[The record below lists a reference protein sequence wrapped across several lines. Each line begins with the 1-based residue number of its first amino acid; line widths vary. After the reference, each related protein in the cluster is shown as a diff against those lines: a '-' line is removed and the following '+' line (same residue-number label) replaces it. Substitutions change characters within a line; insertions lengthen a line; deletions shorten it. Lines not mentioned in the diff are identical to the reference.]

1 MLLELHVKNLALIER
16 ADVEFGEGL
25 NILTG
30 ETGAGK
36 SIIIGSVSMALGGK
50 ASRDSIRHGAD
61 YAYIELVFSVKGE
74 DRLRALRELD
84 TEPTEDGLVIISR
97 KITPSRSISRI
108 NDETVTAARL
118 RQITGLLL
126 DIHGQHEHQS
136 LLYKSKHLEILDAYV
151 KAQTQ
156 PAKKKMEEE
165 YKNYCILKKRLSSF
179 EMDHDARLREA
190 DFLRFEIQEIEEGNI
205 KEGEEEEL
213 TARYRRFSHARR
225 IAENLNEAYD
235 SLQADAVTRALRS
248 VEQVTEY
255 DEALQSIRD
264 QLYDAEAILSDAG
277 REISAY
283 ISSMEFDEE
292 SWRQTEERLDQSHS
306 LQNKYGASVLAI
318 QASLEEKRKRLE
330 ELENYD
336 AFREQTEKKLKIS
349 TDHLCRLCTDLS
361 EIRKKAS
368 VELVKRIRS
377 GLLDLNFLDVEFD
390 MEFETLDHFTPDG
403 WDEVQFLISTN
414 PGQPMR
420 PLKDV
425 ASGGE
430 LSRIMLAIKTVLA
443 DSDEIPTLIF
453 DEIDTGI
460 SGRTAQKVSEKLSY
474 IAGSHQ
480 VICITHLPQIAAM
493 ADIHF
498 EILKS
503 ASEGS
508 TATTIERLG
517 REKSIRELARL
528 LGGAQITE
536 AVLKNAHEMKDLA
549 DQTKKPWMER

>member
-36 SIIIGSVSMALGGK
+36 SIIIVVSTALGGK

-292 SWRQTEERLDQSHS
+292 SWRQTEERLDQIHS